1 MTTNW
6 PNSVSV
12 SINNVPLR
20 LERGNSKS
28 SHKPLLLKNAC
39 KPSSN
44 TVQISV
50 FLCCCSHLFFLLYPI
65 VHRPSINSVFRG
77 LLKKNFSAE
86 ICMKKSKIYPS
97 HKYIQLYNWKK
108 INYPQC
114 VNYAKMRVFSVLY
127 FSV

>member
-39 KPSSN
+39 KPS
-44 TVQISV
+44 TA
-50 FLCCCSHLFFLLYPI
+50 L
-65 VHRPSINSVFRG
+65 
-77 LLKKNFSAE
+77 
-86 ICMKKSKIYPS
+86 
-97 HKYIQLYNWKK
+97 
-108 INYPQC
+108 
-114 VNYAKMRVFSVLY
+114 
-127 FSV
+127 

>member
-28 SHKPLLLKNAC
+28 SHKPLILKNAC

-44 TVQISV
+44 TVQISR
-50 FLCCCSHLFFLLYPI
+50 FSYCILLYI
-65 VHRPSINSVFRG
+65 DLQLIQ
-77 LLKKNFSAE
+77 FSGA
-86 ICMKKSKIYPS
+86 C
-97 HKYIQLYNWKK
+97 
-108 INYPQC
+108 
-114 VNYAKMRVFSVLY
+114 
-127 FSV
+127 